1 MFTPLIKTKDA
12 LVGNIN
18 QPLVT
23 NSTNLTNTVGNTNTA
38 EKANNSTTTFQ
49 DINTSSK
56 IDNSTKQTEDLAKA
70 ISENTKNIDSG
81 AERSEGKE
89 AENKA
94 LSDER
99 CKELFGNDCDL
110 IGAIADLN
118 EYIYKY
124 KEGAEK
130 IDPKA
135 TPDEVHLGPI
145 AQELKANPV
154 TEAAV
159 EEDPLTGFL
168 KVDTAQ
174 LSLTEMSILSAMAK
188 RIEDIEKRF
197 NEMTS
202 KETE

>member
-1 MFTPLIKTKDA
+1 MFTPL
-12 LVGNIN
+12 VR
-18 QPLVT
+18 P
-23 NSTNLTNTVGNTNTA
+23 NSTFNMQPVENQVANTNTNA
-38 EKANNSTTTFQ
+38 NTESLNNSTATFQ
-49 DINTSSK
+49 EINKSDNTSS
-56 IDNSTKQTEDLAKA
+56 NAQFAKA
-70 ISENTKNIDSG
+70 IAEASKSSDSG
-81 AERSEGKE
+81 AKRSEDKE
-89 AENKA
+89 NDGKA

-118 EYIYKY
+118 EYVYKY
-124 KEGAEK
+124 KKGADK

-135 TPDEVHLGPI
+135 TPDEVHVGPI

-174 LSLTEMSILSAMAK
+174 LSLAEMSILSAMAK
-188 RIEDIEKRF
+188 RIEAIEKKLSERP
-197 NEMTS
+197 
-202 KETE
+202 